1 MTMYTAQPYLN
12 NKIGA
17 KNFATKAE
25 AAAYLEQ
32 YTGIEMAY
40 EINKK
45 LQKKLVAEGMP
56 KAAALEAAKEYDWE
70 LIGKLYEAA

>member
-1 MTMYTAQPYLN
+1 MYTAQPYLN

-25 AAAYLEQ
+25 AASYLEE

-45 LQKKLVAEGMP
+45 LQKKLVAQGMSKP
-56 KAAALEAAKEYDWE
+56 AALEAAKEYDWE
-70 LIGKLYEAA
+70 LIGKLYEAS